1 VRVRGRL
8 DWKVGVSVS
17 RGKAAESLGDWV
29 WRLGLAGLAG
39 EPMWPRG
46 PSVGRGGQGM
56 EESAGLLEREE
67 RCEEYDKVLEH
78 VL

>member
-1 VRVRGRL
+1 MRVRGRL

-29 WRLGLAGLAG
+29 WRLGLAAHVEPAWGAAGSGCWLLA
-39 EPMWPRG
+39 
-46 PSVGRGGQGM
+46 VGCWRTRT
-56 EESAGLLEREE
+56 ESMGKAF
-67 RCEEYDKVLEH
+67 EH